1 MRWRVWIVW
10 IVLLLAGCAG
20 TGPSRDDGEPVERGP
35 LDTEKSVRHEVDNR
49 AVAMLWDQAEEARRD
64 NRTGDAIE
72 ALERALRVAP
82 EDPVLWSRLAEMR
95 LRQEDFAVAENLAAK
110 SNALAGDRRL
120 LRYRNWLL
128 IAEARKRRG
137 DEEGARE
144 AREEADGLRGGEAT
158 GGAGR
163 PDGDIPALAVRD
175 EGADRVK
182 AALVLSPEAIAE
194 RIRERPAVASSLG
207 NDNQ

>member
-1 MRWRVWIVW
+1 MIGRVCVLWIA
-10 IVLLLAGCAG
+10 LLLAGCTG
-20 TGPSRDDGEPVERGP
+20 TVPSPDADDGVPADRGSF
-35 LDTEKSVRHEVDNR
+35 DTQESVRHEVDNR
-49 AVAMLWDQAEEARRD
+49 AVAMLWDQAEEARRE

-95 LRQEDFAVAENLAAK
+95 LRQEDFAVAGNLAAK

-144 AREEADGLRGGEAT
+144 AREKAEGVRAGQAEGEA
-158 GGAGR
+158 GS
-163 PDGDIPALAVRD
+163 PDADIPV
-175 EGADRVK
+175 V
-182 AALVLSPEAIAE
+182 AA
-194 RIRERPAVASSLG
+194 RIRGRLVMASRRDS
-207 NDNQ
+207 DDQ

>member
-1 MRWRVWIVW
+1 MRSRVCILWI
-10 IVLLLAGCAG
+10 ILLLAGCAG
-20 TGPSRDDGEPVERGP
+20 TGPSRDADEGAPADREP

-49 AVAMLWDQAEEARRD
+49 AVAMLWDQAEEARRE

-110 SNALAGDRRL
+110 SNALAGDQRL

-137 DEEGARE
+137 DKEGARE
-144 AREEADGLRGGEAT
+144 ARDKAEELRAGQADAGAGRAEGVFLTVVARDPRAIVSGQ
-158 GGAGR
+158 GGAG
-163 PDGDIPALAVRD
+163 
-175 EGADRVK
+175 
-182 AALVLSPEAIAE
+182 
-194 RIRERPAVASSLG
+194 
-207 NDNQ
+207 Q